1 MGNLCGKESSS
12 FDTPGRVLGSAPNPP
27 SSSAQI
33 PATGKPSQKPKISGK
48 GATHGSPSA
57 AAGAGSAATDAR
69 AAAARA
75 AEARNAKQTNG
86 KLGSQLSD
94 QKRKTQNQHLQD
106 LSTTKQQQS
115 QLVWD

>member
-33 PATGKPSQKPKISGK
+33 PATGKPSQKPKTSGK
-48 GATHGSPSA
+48 GTTLGSPSA
-57 AAGAGSAATDAR
+57 AGKGSAATDAR

-75 AEARNAKQTNG
+75 AEARNAKQANG

-106 LSTTKQQQS
+106 LSTTNQQQP